1 MDKSGSMSK
10 SVEESVK
17 SGTNFFN
24 KISKKTWLV
33 VGVVTVLAVLMYY
46 KKDSLF
52 PTNGSSVLETMRKKN
67 VKILAATWCG
77 YCQKL
82 KRELDALGDTNGLV
96 IMHDKLSETD
106 KKKWNVA
113 IEGYPMFVQNQ
124 KKIVGVGYMPAKDIS
139 KMLSKV

>member
-1 MDKSGSMSK
+1 MDKSGSISK

-17 SGTNFFN
+17 SGKNLFG
-24 KISKKTWLV
+24 KKTWVIV
-33 VGVVTVLAVLMYY
+33 VVVAVLAALVYY

-52 PTNGSSVLETMRKKN
+52 SSANGSSVLETMRKKN

-82 KRELDALGDTNGLV
+82 KRELDALGDTKGLI

-113 IEGYPMFVQNQ
+113 IEGYPMFIKNQN
-124 KKIVGVGYMPAKDIS
+124 KTVGVGYMPAKDIS
-139 KMLSKV
+139 KMLSEV